1 MATLL
6 AGAVGA
12 FVMTPAV
19 QALPTNPTHEAAV
32 TIANSNNNLDM
43 NISSTEDNNVI
54 KWGDFSIAKGE
65 TVAFDTKNY
74 LNQVTGNKMSEIWG
88 TLKGGGNI
96 YLINPNGILFGAGS
110 QVDVGTLYASTRTLS
125 EADINSFKAG
135 NAISPLENVSL
146 TGNIINMGD
155 LTATKNITME
165 GNNLIFAGTDSG
177 ISNLPSSSDSTVKL
191 VVAQG
196 GSVQVGTVSGSDT
209 AGYTLAETNHRSS
222 VKDKTMEFNLVRN
235 ATEFQG
241 INDAASANYILAGTL
256 NMSGVTNYT
265 PIGNFTGDFDG
276 LNYTIDNLEI
286 NNNGLFSSL
295 TAPGVIENMGRTGGY
310 TKYIGGG
317 NAAIGSIVGWMNSG
331 TIRNIFNSS
340 DVIVEGSEQ
349 NLHSVGG
356 IVGGSNGGT
365 IENVYNSGSVSNS
378 GSHSQ
383 RGIGAGGIIGK
394 FKTGTLKNAFNAG
407 AVVVNNTNGGVAVAG
422 GILGWHEDNAE
433 LQLANVYNTG
443 TINAMGSGTNY
454 TGGIY
459 GADRSNIVNNGGQAG
474 GLTVTNAYNGGVV
487 SNGTGNAISGTTVGI
502 TVNDSYYS
510 ADTGEPFTGNGT
522 GATEDTQKVTSA
534 VAANSAANLLRTQT
548 APATGVYRTVNGT
561 VYRTYQVLL
570 PASSSSGSPAAPP
583 QTPAAPPQTP
593 AASPL
598 AEPQPVTQTSVT
610 TLEQVLASSGQKA
623 EAAGNVT
630 MKDLTEAENSA
641 APNVQ
646 TTASPTKTVQVTP
659 GSAGAAPAN
668 VSQSFAGDGMLTMVN
683 KGATPPPSM
692 SAEEVAARQSKA
704 ASGNTVTETEGRGDS
719 MAVAEMREDAESAPR
734 GEADSKSENRS
745 A

>member
-1 MATLL
+1 MKAALLTKKLRARVMATLL

-19 QALPTNPTHEAAV
+19 QALPTNPTHDAAV

-43 NISSTEDNNVI
+43 NISSTADNNVI

-110 QVDVGTLYASTRTLS
+110 QVDVGALYASTRTLS
-125 EADINSFKAG
+125 DADIDSFKAG
-135 NAISPLENVSL
+135 NAISALADASL

-165 GNNLIFAGTDSG
+165 GNNLIFAGTDRG

-222 VKDKTMEFNLVRN
+222 VKDTTMEFNLVRN
-235 ATEFQG
+235 VAEFQA
-241 INDAASANYILAGTL
+241 IKDAASANYILAGTL
-256 NMSGVTNYT
+256 DMSGVTNYT

-286 NNNGLFSSL
+286 NNNGNGLFSSL
-295 TAPGVIENMGRTGGY
+295 TAPGVIENMGRTGGSTEY
-310 TKYIGGG
+310 TGGA

-340 DVIVEGSEQ
+340 NVIVEGSASNE
-349 NLHSVGG
+349 HPVGG

-394 FKTGTLKNAFNAG
+394 FRTGTLKNAFNAG
-407 AVVVNNTNGGVAVAG
+407 EVVVHNTNGGVAVAG
-422 GILGWHEDNAE
+422 GILGWHEDNAD

-443 TINAMGSGTNY
+443 TINAVGDGTNY

-487 SNGTGNAISGTTVGI
+487 SNGTGNAISGTNVGI
-502 TVNDSYYS
+502 TVQDSYYS
-510 ADTGEPFTGNGT
+510 ANTGAAFTGAEGN
-522 GATEDTQKVTSA
+522 TQKVTSA
-534 VAANSAANLLRTQT
+534 VAANSKENLLRTQT
-548 APATGVYRTVNGT
+548 EPATGVYRTVNGT

-570 PASSSSGSPAAPP
+570 PASSSSGSPAAPT

-646 TTASPTKTVQVTP
+646 TTASPTETVKVAP

-704 ASGNTVTETEGRGDS
+704 ADAQNGTPDS
-719 MAVAEMREDAESAPR
+719 EQKSD
-734 GEADSKSENRS
+734 SENEEN